1 MVSAL
6 SFFATVGVVMAA
18 TTIGLNMSVSNGY
31 GLDAVSGTLN
41 IGTTTATTIN
51 IGSPTGTT
59 AIRGNMTF
67 PTAYGLD
74 SSGAILNIGTTTATT
89 INIGSLTGL
98 TAAGGRITVPAAYGL
113 DVAATGVLNIGTTTA
128 TRVNIGSASAPVVMA
143 NSSST
148 LANFGSGTTVSGL
161 LWGTCAVNPQSITAA
176 TSSAVST
183 SCSATGMTSSYKV
196 FVTPPNDGVISD
208 DNWLV
213 FKGAS
218 ASTTAGYI
226 EITLFNASTTASVD
240 GPSKT
245 WSWMAI
251 K

>member
-1 MVSAL
+1 MQVPN
-6 SFFATVGVVMAA
+6 F
-18 TTIGLNMSVSNGY
+18 Y
-31 GLDAVSGTLN
+31 GLDLTAAGALN

-51 IGSPTGTT
+51 IGGTQ
-59 AIRGNMTF
+59 
-67 PTAYGLD
+67 
-74 SSGAILNIGTTTATT
+74 ATT
-89 INIGSLTGL
+89 KVLGTLQ
-98 TAAGGRITVPAAYGL
+98 VPAAYGL
-113 DVAATGVLNIGTTTA
+113 DTVDAGTLSLGTTTA
-128 TRVNIGSASAPVVMA
+128 TRVNIGQAGVPVVIGNA
-143 NSSST
+143 SST
-148 LANFGSGTTVSGL
+148 LANFGGGTTVSGL
-161 LWGTCAVNPQSITAA
+161 LWGTCAVDPQSIAAA

-183 SCSATGMTSSYKV
+183 SCSATGLTSAYKV
-196 FVTPPNDGVISD
+196 FVTPPSDEISG

-226 EITLFNASTTASVD
+226 EITLFNATNTPIN